1 MRGYFSNLNS
11 YVSHTDTFIIAELWE
26 KIHETT
32 LLAAAVKLQY
42 QVYNHNP
49 SSNIR

>member
-11 YVSHTDTFIIAELWE
+11 YVSHTATFIVAELWE
-26 KIHETT
+26 KSMRPH
-32 LLAAAVKLQY
+32 LAAAVKLPHK
-42 QVYNHNP
+42 VYNHNP